1 VQTTIYSLRQTNRLS
16 AKNDRYKTY
25 VSPNT
30 IDYKAT
36 DQLMIVT
43 PNQQVVQF
51 NYIVDKHKM

>member
-1 VQTTIYSLRQTNRLS
+1 MQTTIYSHRQTNRLS

-30 IDYKAT
+30 IDYNAT